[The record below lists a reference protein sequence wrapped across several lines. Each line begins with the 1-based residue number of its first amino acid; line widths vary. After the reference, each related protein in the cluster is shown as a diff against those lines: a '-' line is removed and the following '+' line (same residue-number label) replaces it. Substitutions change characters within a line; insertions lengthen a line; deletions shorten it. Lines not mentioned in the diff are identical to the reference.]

1 MNNKNVFKRMISFAV
16 SLTLIASTAHAYPF
30 HVDNRVKAKTL
41 AEIQAEREEN
51 KQKIDEINQKL
62 DALYGKQESQ
72 KEYQQELMNQIA
84 LYKANI
90 ESLNNEITAI
100 SNEISEAE
108 ANIKAIDD
116 SIVQMQADIDEGV
129 EKFKARLYSMYVS
142 TDNSLAGVVLGST
155 SFYDMVV
162 NKEMLKRIADYDK
175 ELIDGILKNIDDI
188 ETSRKELENQKR
200 ILEMKQIDLENRK
213 KEKNDELD
221 DYNRKMAETEEVLQM
236 LKNEE
241 NSLNMDKE
249 DLNQIIANLDAEDA
263 KIQAD
268 IKRQQELLQQQQQ
281 QNQNQ
286 NNNNGGGNSGPIYVT
301 PPSGGG
307 FMWPTPGF
315 YYISSRFGF
324 RWEKLH
330 GGIDIGDAGIHGAAV
345 VASKSGTVGGVCNS
359 CNHNYYKVYDC
370 GHGNGYGNY
379 VYIIHDGTFATRYAH
394 LTSVIVSPGEYVQQ
408 GQVIGYVGCTGY
420 SMGSH
425 LHFEI
430 YANGSRI
437 DPLNYVSP

>member
-1 MNNKNVFKRMISFAV
+1 MNNKNVFKRMVSFAV

-188 ETSRKELENQKR
+188 ENSRKELENQKR
-200 ILEMKQIDLENRK
+200 ILEMKQTDLENRK
-213 KEKNDELD
+213 KEKNAELD

-241 NSLNMDKE
+241 NSLNMDKN
-249 DLNQIIANLDAEDA
+249 DLNQIIADLDAEDA
-263 KIQAD
+263 KIQAE
-268 IKRQQELLQQQQQ
+268 IKRQQELLLQQQ

-315 YYISSRFGF
+315 YYISSRFEF
-324 RWEKLH
+324 RWGKLH
-330 GGIDIGDAGIHGAAV
+330 GGIDIGDAGIHGGAV
-345 VASKSGTVGGVCNS
+345 VASKSGTVAMVCNS
-359 CNHNYYKVYDC
+359 CTHNYYKTYSC
-370 GHGNGYGNY
+370 GCGGGYGNY
-379 VYIIHDGTFATRYAH
+379 VNIIHDSTFSTQYSH
-394 LTSVIVSPGEYVQQ
+394 LTSVTVSPGEYVQQ

-425 LHFEI
+425 LHYEI
-430 YANGSRI
+430 YANDTRI

>member
-1 MNNKNVFKRMISFAV
+1 MKKSNAFKKVISFAV
-16 SLTLIASTAHAYPF
+16 SLVVLSSTAHAYPF
-30 HVDNRVKAKTL
+30 RVDNRVKAKTL

-51 KQKIDEINQKL
+51 KQKIDAIDQKL
-62 DALYGKQESQ
+62 QALYGKQESQ

-90 ESLNNEITAI
+90 ESLNNEIAAI

-108 ANIKAIDD
+108 NNIKAIDD
-116 SIVQMQADIDEGV
+116 SIVQMQADIDDGV

-155 SFYDMVV
+155 SFYEMVV

-188 ETSRKELENQKR
+188 EASRKDLENQKR
-200 ILEMKQIDLENRK
+200 VLEMKQLDLESRK
-213 KEKNDELD
+213 KDKNAELEE
-221 DYNRKMAETEEVLQM
+221 YNKKMAETEEVLQM
-236 LKNEE
+236 LRNEE
-241 NSLNMDKE
+241 NSLNMEKE
-249 DLNQIIANLDAEDA
+249 DLKQIVADLDAEDA
-263 KIQAD
+263 KIQAE
-268 IKRQQELLQQQQQ
+268 IKRQQELLLQQQQQ
-281 QNQNQ
+281 QNQ

-307 FMWPTPGF
+307 FMWPTPGY
-315 YYISSRFGF
+315 YYISSRYGF
-324 RWEKLH
+324 RWGKLH
-330 GGIDIGDAGIHGAAV
+330 AGIDIGDAGIHGAPV
-345 VASKSGTVGGVCNS
+345 VASKSGTVAMVCNS
-359 CNHNYYKVYDC
+359 CGHDYYKDYYC
-370 GHGNGYGNY
+370 GCGGGYGNY
-379 VYIIHDGTFATRYAH
+379 VNVIHDATFATQYSH
-394 LTSVIVSPGEYVQQ
+394 LSSVVVSVGEYVQQ

-425 LHFEI
+425 LHYEI
-430 YANGSRI
+430 YANGTQI